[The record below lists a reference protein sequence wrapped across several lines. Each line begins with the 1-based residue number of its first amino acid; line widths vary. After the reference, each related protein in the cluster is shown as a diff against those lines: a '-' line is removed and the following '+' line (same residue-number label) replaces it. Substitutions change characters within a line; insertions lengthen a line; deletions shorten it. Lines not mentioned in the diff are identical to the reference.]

1 MANKS
6 FNDVQLFVTFTPEI
20 DGAAKQAASVL
31 YSNLDPTGA
40 TNMAIE
46 LAKIYT
52 WTHDMLVFNPTA
64 TGTTPKVTI
73 DPSVL
78 PDIDTTYTF
87 AEGTTDGAFT
97 VTEEGSAAQTISVHN
112 AATKAS
118 DGLVKEAQLPKYR
131 VIKVD
136 NAQVS
141 GTSDRFK
148 LQICRNW
155 SAAAASQTWTDVS
168 DINLGLF
175 ATSASGD
182 DEIGKIKSALLPSYV
197 DDIVEGYYYN
207 SAWYSDSA
215 HTTRIYGQSD
225 KIYVDLA
232 TDKSYRCS
240 PSGTP
245 GQAGYT
251 ETWVDISNPLSAE
264 EIYSLCGMPTGGNFS
279 TTKHGLVPA
288 ASGSGD
294 TNKFLKGDGTWATV
308 PDSNTQYAL
317 SGAYGSSN
325 TTWVSTLTSNDSTP
339 VTSTSTVPSMI
350 GADGTNAGK
359 AGLVTKPAAT
369 DNTKFLRG
377 DGTWATPSNT
387 DTKVKV
393 TLGTTT
399 KAYLIGT
406 STTPNGTAV
415 EGIGD
420 TGVYLTTN
428 AGELAATNFVGKV
441 NNKTI
446 SGDVL
451 KDVPADAVF
460 TDTWTAMVGATSSA
474 AGTAG
479 YIGVAPP
486 SSGYN
491 TKYWRADGSW
501 ATPPNTT
508 YTLQTTTYDSNNTKQ
523 IITLKPSS
531 GSNTTADVN
540 ALVGAN
546 GSTAGKAGLAPKPAA
561 TDNVKYLRGDATWGS
576 PVDDYS
582 GTLILH
588 CTNNSSIT

>member
-1 MANKS
+1 MANKT

-31 YSNLDPTGA
+31 YSNLDPSGA

-73 DPSVL
+73 SPDVL
-78 PDIDTTYTF
+78 PDVDTTYTF
-87 AEGTTDGAFT
+87 AEGSVDGAFQ
-97 VTEEGSAAQTISVHN
+97 VTEEGSSPQSVAVHN
-112 AATKAS
+112 VATKAS
-118 DGLVKEAQLPKYR
+118 DGLVKEAELPKYR

-141 GTSDRFK
+141 GTADRFK

-197 DDIVEGYYYN
+197 DDIVEGYFYN
-207 SAWYSDSA
+207 NAWYSDSA
-215 HTTRIYGQSD
+215 HTSRIYGQSD
-225 KIYVDLA
+225 KIYVDLS

-251 ETWVDISNPLSAE
+251 ETWVDISNPISAE

-288 ASGSGD
+288 ASGTGA
-294 TNKFLKGDGTWATV
+294 TGKFLRGDGTWQDV

-325 TTWVSTLTSNDSTP
+325 TTWVSTLTSNDLTP
-339 VTSTSTVPSMI
+339 VTSTSTVPSMV

-393 TLGTTT
+393 TAATTS

-406 STTPNGTAV
+406 TTSPAGTAV
-415 EGIGD
+415 EGVAD
-420 TGVYLTTN
+420 TGVYLDTT
-428 AGELAATNFVGKV
+428 AGWVTATNFNGKINNHTV
-441 NNKTI
+441 NA
-446 SGDVL
+446 
-451 KDVPADAVF
+451 DVPSGAVF
-460 TDTWTAMVGATSSA
+460 TDT
-474 AGTAG
+474 
-479 YIGVAPP
+479 
-486 SSGYN
+486 
-491 TKYWRADGSW
+491 
-501 ATPPNTT
+501 T
-508 YTLQTTTYDSNNTKQ
+508 YTLSATTFDSNNTKQ
-523 IITLKPSS
+523 IVTLHPST
-531 GSNTTADVN
+531 GSDTTADIV
-540 ALVGAN
+540 AMSGAT
-546 GSTAGKAGLAPKPAA
+546 GSAAGKAGLVPKPAA
-561 TDNVKYLRGDATWGS
+561 TDNTKYLRGDGTWSS
-576 PVDDYS
+576 PVDDVN
-582 GTLILH
+582 TLILH